1 MSLLLLVDAH
11 AVIYRAY
18 HAIAPLTTSEGTLVN
33 AVYGFSRILLKALKD
48 LRPDYVAVCF
58 DHPQP
63 TFRHTEYLGY
73 KGDRPSMPDELKP
86 QIQLVKD
93 VVDALNMPRFELAGY
108 EADDLIGTLAEQ
120 SGEVGGS
127 GAAGDGAAE
136 SEPPKVI
143 ILTGDRDAFQ
153 LVTDRVHVFM
163 PGGKWAEDKE
173 YGPDEVEERL
183 GVRPEAVVDLKALM
197 GDASDAIPGVKGV
210 GEKTAV
216 KLIQHYKTVDDLYRW
231 LASEAAAE
239 SAGEHA
245 GKDGDEHRPDW
256 MKPSLIKKLAE
267 GHEMALLSKKL
278 ATIDRHSPI
287 TLELAS
293 CTLAAYDKDKITELF
308 LSLQFKSL
316 IQQLPADSFELDVQS
331 SLF

>member
-1 MSLLLLVDAH
+1 MSVLLLVDAH

-33 AVYGFSRILLKALKD
+33 AVYGFSRIVLKALRD
-48 LRPDYVAVCF
+48 LHPQYVAVCF

-73 KGDRPSMPDELKP
+73 KADRPSMPDELRP

-120 SGEVGGS
+120 SGDVKP
-127 GAAGDGAAE
+127 
-136 SEPPKVI
+136 EPPKVI

-173 YGPDEVEERL
+173 YGPDEVKERL
-183 GVRPEAVVDLKALM
+183 GVRPEEVVDLKALM
-197 GDASDAIPGVKGV
+197 GDASDAIPGVKGI

-216 KLIQHYKTVDDLYRW
+216 KLIEQFHSVDELYGW
-231 LASEAAAE
+231 VASTAAAE
-239 SAGEHA
+239 EAGE
-245 GKDGDEHRPDW
+245 KGDTERPEW

-267 GHEMALLSKKL
+267 GHEMAQLSKKL

-287 TLELAS
+287 TLELDS

-308 LSLQFKSL
+308 LTLQFKSL